1 MINTGQ
7 DKIQGKATSMNSLQS
22 VQQLLVEE
30 FGLTPEQVHAEASL
44 EDLGVDS
51 LATIE
56 CMFLLE
62 DKFKIRFPGGDTVV
76 IKSVG
81 DIAREVDLLLAQ
93 QATATQ
99 AQPTEDAGHS

>member
-1 MINTGQ
+1 M
-7 DKIQGKATSMNSLQS
+7 DSLQS

-30 FGLTPEQVHAEASL
+30 FGLAPEQVHAEAAL

-76 IKSVG
+76 IKTVG
-81 DIAREVDLLLAQ
+81 DIAREVDLLLIQ
-93 QATATQ
+93 QAGAAAVQT
-99 AQPTEDAGHS
+99 PEHV

>member
-1 MINTGQ
+1 M
-7 DKIQGKATSMNSLQS
+7 DSLHS
-22 VQQLLVEE
+22 VQQLLIEE
-30 FGLTPEQVHAEASL
+30 FGLTPEQVHGEATL

-62 DKFKIRFPGGDTVV
+62 DMFKVRFPGGDTVV
-76 IKSVG
+76 IKTVG

-93 QATATQ
+93 QASAAP
-99 AQPTEDAGHS
+99 AQIPAHV

>member
-1 MINTGQ
+1 MG
-7 DKIQGKATSMNSLQS
+7 SLQS
-22 VQQLLVEE
+22 VQQLLIEE
-30 FGLTPEQVHAEASL
+30 FGLTPEQVHAEAVL

-62 DKFKIRFPGGDTVV
+62 DKFKIRFPGGGDTVV
-76 IKSVG
+76 IKTVG

-93 QATATQ
+93 QASAAP
-99 AQPTEDAGHS
+99 AQSPEHV